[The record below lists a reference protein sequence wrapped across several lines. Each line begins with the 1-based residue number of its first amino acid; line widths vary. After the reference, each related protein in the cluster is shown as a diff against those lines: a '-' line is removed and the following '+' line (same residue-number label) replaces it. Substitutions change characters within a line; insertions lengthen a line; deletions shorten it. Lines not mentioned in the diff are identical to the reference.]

1 MSARGARK
9 AGGLGE
15 RIRHPW
21 SGMVVA
27 ESRCGPRL

>member
-1 MSARGARK
+1 MSAGGAE
-9 AGGLGE
+9 GGRLGE